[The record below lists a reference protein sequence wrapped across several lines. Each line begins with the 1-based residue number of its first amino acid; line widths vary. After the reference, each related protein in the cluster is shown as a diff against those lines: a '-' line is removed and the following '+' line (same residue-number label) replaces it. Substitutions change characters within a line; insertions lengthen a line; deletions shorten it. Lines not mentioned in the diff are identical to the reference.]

1 MHQDKKKPNGL
12 AFFGAIL
19 ARFWRDS
26 LELWY
31 NYLKM
36 YSPKYTISD
45 KILNSISEIEA
56 IRSKISDSHILPT
69 REAEMRYRATV
80 EAAHSST
87 SIEGN
92 PLNIK
97 QVGVVLSGEPLLSH
111 NEYAEIEVKNYK
123 DALDY
128 ISKYDQKKIT
138 ASTILKIHS
147 LLTNRLLDASR
158 SGKWR
163 KNPVYIENQAG
174 ETIYTAVA
182 PQDIPDKI
190 NDLLSWLRDNI
201 VRVHP
206 VIVAAILHQE
216 LVTIHPFAD
225 GNGRTARALT
235 ALFLK
240 TVGYDFRGSLVLD
253 SYYSTDRA
261 AYYQA
266 LHDSQGATFN
276 ASRDADLSS
285 WIEYFTGGFLS
296 SARVLEVEV
305 KLLSSAV
312 PSKAIKEKFTK
323 PEIDLISYA
332 TQFGSLDISEAENIL
347 PDIPKRTLQR
357 VLKNLVDR
365 GVFKVD
371 GSARNTKYLIHKS

>member
-97 QVGVVLSGEPLLSH
+97 QVGVVLSGEPLLSR

-225 GNGRTARALT
+225 GNGRIGRLWHTRLLMEWDPLFAWLPVESIIHDRQQEYYDAINRSNLAGASTVFIEFMLSAIRT
-235 ALFLK
+235 ALREASGIKDKPLGK
-240 TVGYDFRGSLVLD
+240 NAQN
-253 SYYSTDRA
+253 A
-261 AYYQA
+261 A
-266 LHDSQGATFN
+266 LRRRFV
-276 ASRDADLSS
+276 
-285 WIEYFTGGFLS
+285 EEFLS
-296 SARVLEVEV
+296 AH
-305 KLLSSAV
+305 
-312 PSKAIKEKFTK
+312 P
-323 PEIDLISYA
+323 
-332 TQFGSLDISEAENIL
+332 
-347 PDIPKRTLQR
+347 
-357 VLKNLVDR
+357 
-365 GVFKVD
+365 
-371 GSARNTKYLIHKS
+371 LIHNGDLCDGLGVSPATANRILRELCEDGMLERVRDGKVWGYKAAKI